1 MRRRSRRAGFTVIE
15 LMLVVGI
22 LGIIATI
29 AIPAFIRFQLRT
41 KASEVKSNLSAIRVS
56 EEAYHAEYGVYT
68 SAMPVVPTSIGRD
81 KRQWPLTPSTSHGF
95 NAMGWAPE
103 GQVYYQYG
111 VTSNGGMAFTVGAR
125 SNLDGDANFN
135 TWGLVKPIAGT
146 SLGIVGPFGTC
157 QTTGVYNDQSGAEDL
172 LNEIGPCNRFSGK
185 TVF

>member
-1 MRRRSRRAGFTVIE
+1 VIE

-22 LGIIATI
+22 VGIIATI

-41 KASEVKSNLSAIRVS
+41 KASEVKSNLSAVRVS

-68 SAMPVVPTSIGRD
+68 SALPVVPTSIGRD
-81 KRQWPLTPSTSHGF
+81 KRTWPLTASTSHGF

-111 VTSNGGMAFTVGAR
+111 VVTSGGGTAFTVGAR

-135 TWGLVKPIAGT
+135 TWGLVKPETGT

-157 QTTGVYNDQSGAEDL
+157 QATGVFNDNSGAADL

>member
-1 MRRRSRRAGFTVIE
+1 VIE

-22 LGIIATI
+22 VGIIATI

-41 KASEVKSNLSAIRVS
+41 KASEVKSNLSAVRVS

-68 SAMPVVPTSIGRD
+68 SALPVVPTSIGRD
-81 KRQWPLTPSTSHGF
+81 KRTW
-95 NAMGWAPE
+95 
-103 GQVYYQYG
+103 YYQYG
-111 VTSNGGMAFTVGAR
+111 VVTSGGGTAFTVGAR

-135 TWGLVKPIAGT
+135 TWGLVKPETGT

-157 QTTGVYNDQSGAEDL
+157 QATGVFNDNSGAADL